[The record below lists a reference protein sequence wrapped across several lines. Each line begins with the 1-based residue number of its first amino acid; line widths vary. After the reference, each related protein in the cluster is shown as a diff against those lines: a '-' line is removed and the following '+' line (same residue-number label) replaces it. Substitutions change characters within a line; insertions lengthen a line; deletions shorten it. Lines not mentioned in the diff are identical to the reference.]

1 MPKLFIGRS
10 VKVSSL
16 FLESLVIFFRKA
28 SVLCL
33 LTAFTWACSGG
44 SSKKADVPGYD
55 ISAPDNAGSNNQQ
68 QNTLVEKTTERP
80 LYKNKPY
87 YLESYRPQTCQTVTP
102 CMAVVLIPP
111 GLEAGT
117 EYLSPIASDMAAAL
131 GGIVFVY
138 NPPGRGAGSTLT
150 AGEEDYNGLEHRGL
164 LIDILKR
171 VELKGEVISDQL
183 GVVSFGWG
191 LAVAA
196 GAMSSVQGPAGY
208 IGKFLVDV
216 EGPVTRC
223 DITVAPFTPDGDVVI
238 NGDGDET
245 SSSRC
250 NLCGGECNE
259 SGIPGFCSCSPSGS
273 VDCGLRSHPRFC
285 KNPVGGEAQNP
296 PTAYVCNKNTEV
308 ISRSGNACDE
318 DGWWNEREP
327 ARLLPQLVAK
337 YQRLQFRFDHAL
349 PSSFAGREAY
359 HLTLTGPAGIYR
371 IYNDMPPSQSLP
383 DIQACAGVCELDKNR
398 WPSVNGFGSNLFT
411 QAHPDYA
418 PVEFSTF
425 TSKILPAFIK
435 HIAAQ

>member
-1 MPKLFIGRS
+1 
-10 VKVSSL
+10 
-16 FLESLVIFFRKA
+16 
-28 SVLCL
+28 
-33 LTAFTWACSGG
+33 
-44 SSKKADVPGYD
+44 
-55 ISAPDNAGSNNQQ
+55 
-68 QNTLVEKTTERP
+68 
-80 LYKNKPY
+80 
-87 YLESYRPQTCQTVTP
+87 
-102 CMAVVLIPP
+102 
-111 GLEAGT
+111 
-117 EYLSPIASDMAAAL
+117 
-131 GGIVFVY
+131 
-138 NPPGRGAGSTLT
+138 
-150 AGEEDYNGLEHRGL
+150 L
-164 LIDILKR
+164 LIDVLKR
-171 VELKGEVISDQL
+171 VELKGEVIADQL

-191 LAVAA
+191 LAAAA

-223 DITVAPFTPDGDVVI
+223 DITVAPFTPDGEVVI

-250 NLCGGECNE
+250 NLCGGECTE
-259 SGIPGFCSCSPSGS
+259 SGIPGYCSCAPSGS

-285 KNPVGGEAQNP
+285 KYPLGGEDQNP

-308 ISRSGNACDE
+308 IASSGKLCDE

-383 DIQACAGVCELDKNR
+383 DIQECAGVCELDKNR
-398 WPSVNGFGSNLFT
+398 WPSINGFGSNVFSL
-411 QAHPDYA
+411 AHPDYA
-418 PVEFSTF
+418 PVSLATF
-425 TSKILPAFIK
+425 TSKILPTFIK